1 MSLID
6 KLREFMNSEEGELWL
21 EEQSRKAK
29 LKNERILKLHERLSS
44 LSDEEFSQFIGK
56 LISKHDDAY
65 EDRMYSQGIMPHP
78 NRLLSLAFD
87 VAIEIGVTVEP
98 FDEFPQIFPSDT
110 VEYRGFY
117 FEYVYG
123 QGTVSRIYSP
133 EKLLIF
139 QL

>member
-6 KLREFMNSEEGELWL
+6 KLREFMNSEEGERWL
-21 EEQSRKAK
+21 EEQSRRAR
-29 LKNERILKLHERLSS
+29 LKNERIRKLHERLSS
-44 LSDEEFSQFIGK
+44 LSDEEYAQFIDK

-65 EDRMYSQGIMPHP
+65 KDRMYSQRIQPHP
-78 NRLLSLAFD
+78 NMLLSLVFD
-87 VAIEIGVTVEP
+87 VAIEIGVPVEP

-110 VEYRGFY
+110 VDYRGFY

-133 EKLLIF
+133 QKLLIF